1 MWENEF
7 SQGKAKREKKKK
19 RNPILIFI
27 PPIWAEIS
35 GISCKNIEVKW
46 ARCVHERQERG
57 AIIKNAQH
65 QVHRKFSCIENLA
78 IFIDPQHRRRRRHNG
93 KIFRNYRY
101 NKWNCRISL
110 QKLAFLFNLHVVL
123 FSRCH
128 IVIDGVAPIRC
139 AAVKTNILSNWI
151 SSNHSLIQFS
161 SSCHYNLF
169 PCCYC
174 VAFCVSRDKR
184 NKWGREG

>member
-1 MWENEF
+1 MEKSFETIDTINEIVE
-7 SQGKAKREKKKK
+7 SLL
-19 RNPILIFI
+19 P
-27 PPIWAEIS
+27 
-35 GISCKNIEVKW
+35 V
-46 ARCVHERQERG
+46 
-57 AIIKNAQH
+57 
-65 QVHRKFSCIENLA
+65 
-78 IFIDPQHRRRRRHNG
+78 
-93 KIFRNYRY
+93 
-101 NKWNCRISL
+101 SL

-184 NKWGREG
+184 NKWGERGLERRSTWSISALNYDSSDFVAQWQMSVCSYHSKPFSERYLFTCDDFHSSMIDESNQLKLIHIIGSLS